1 MTEKGGA
8 ELEEIG
14 WDFESALVNR
24 DGLIESVALCGWIED
39 NVSFPMVQ
47 FSWETTENSLRY
59 DENGREWNVLRLSGF
74 EMKKII
80 SACQP
85 SSVWDG

>member
-59 DENGREWNVLRLSGF
+59 DENGIEDGMFWGWVALKW
-74 EMKKII
+74 KK
-80 SACQP
+80 
-85 SSVWDG
+85 